1 MNKNELVCPECYENT
16 ALTEVTFGESVK
28 IKNDTFK
35 NTHHYMKC
43 ANCGKLF
50 EVSNDID
57 LNYLSDYQMFRE
69 RNNLL
74 QPKEVIEI

>member
-1 MNKNELVCPECYENT
+1 M
-16 ALTEVTFGESVK
+16 K